1 MPHYFVSL
9 FQARIVAAG
18 QLPRLEEANSL
29 AGPRASEPVSS
40 ETSSRVQAAV
50 AELIRGPAAAAS
62 TQAVR
67 QRSIRGV
74 SSSNSSS
81 SSLRGVSSNSDS
93 TRGVSSSS
101 SSSATVAALAAEDTT
116 PGAIGRLHE
125 ALPPSGHRFPSANS
139 HGAEDVSCRVSG
151 TLKHGGAE
159 AAFSAS
165 EAVPGSERNFR
176 SEGTSTS
183 VDVHV
188 HRPQYNLPQYN
199 LPQYS
204 LPQYNLPQ
212 YKLREPPDDM
222 LDDSDPFEDRRA
234 LLLTNASPRP
244 GGGRRAAAAAGV
256 HTVRPPPQRGGRVL
270 RRRLRRREAEE
281 RAPW

>member
-1 MPHYFVSL
+1 M
-9 FQARIVAAG
+9 AAG
-18 QLPRLEEANSL
+18 QLPRLADAGSV
-29 AGPRASEPVSS
+29 AGPRASELVSS
-40 ETSSRVQAAV
+40 ESSSRVQAAV
-50 AELIRGPAAAAS
+50 AELIRGPAAVPS

-67 QRSIRGV
+67 QLNVRGI
-74 SSSNSSS
+74 SSS
-81 SSLRGVSSNSDS
+81 SSNI
-93 TRGVSSSS
+93 RGVSSSS
-101 SSSATVAALAAEDTT
+101 SGSSAMVAALATEDT
-116 PGAIGRLHE
+116 PGAVGQLHE
-125 ALPPSGHRFPSANS
+125 GPPSGHRLPSANG

-159 AAFSAS
+159 GAFSAS

-183 VDVHV
+183 ADVH
-188 HRPQYNLPQYN
+188 H
-199 LPQYS
+199 
-204 LPQYNLPQ
+204 PQYNLPQ

-256 HTVRPPPQRGGRVL
+256 YTVRPPPQRGGRVL

>member
-1 MPHYFVSL
+1 MFVSQL
-9 FQARIVAAG
+9 QARIVAAG
-18 QLPRLEEANSL
+18 QLPRLADAGSV
-29 AGPRASEPVSS
+29 AGPRASELVSS
-40 ETSSRVQAAV
+40 ESSSRVQAAV
-50 AELIRGPAAAAS
+50 AELIRGPAAVPS

-67 QRSIRGV
+67 QLNVRGI
-74 SSSNSSS
+74 SSS
-81 SSLRGVSSNSDS
+81 SSNI
-93 TRGVSSSS
+93 RGVSSSS
-101 SSSATVAALAAEDTT
+101 SGSSAMVAALATEDT
-116 PGAIGRLHE
+116 PGAVGQLHE
-125 ALPPSGHRFPSANS
+125 GPPSGHRLPSANG

-159 AAFSAS
+159 GAFSAS

-256 HTVRPPPQRGGRVL
+256 YTVRPPPQRGGRVL

>member
-50 AELIRGPAAAAS
+50 AELIRGPAAVPS

-67 QRSIRGV
+67 QLNV
-74 SSSNSSS
+74 
-81 SSLRGVSSNSDS
+81 
-93 TRGVSSSS
+93 RGVSSSS
-101 SSSATVAALAAEDTT
+101 SGSSAMVAALATEDT
-116 PGAIGRLHE
+116 PGAVGQLHE
-125 ALPPSGHRFPSANS
+125 GPPSGHRLPSANG

-159 AAFSAS
+159 GAFSAS

-183 VDVHV
+183 ADVH
-188 HRPQYNLPQYN
+188 HPLYSPLQYR
-199 LPQYS
+199 
-204 LPQYNLPQ
+204 
-212 YKLREPPDDM
+212 LREPPDNM
-222 LDDSDPFEDRRA
+222 LDGSDPFEDRGA
-234 LLLTNASPRP
+234 LLLTNASQRP
-244 GGGRRAAAAAGV
+244 GGSRRAAAAAGV

-270 RRRLRRREAEE
+270 RRQLRRREAEE